1 MNDNVSNLL
10 DMQLDD
16 LADLPEFRPYP
27 PGAHR
32 CTLNFENKKVGT
44 HPAIVI
50 KLTCVE
56 TLELADTNES
66 PLDKGATATVAYM
79 LDNEYGQGAF
89 KKVASQLKQHF
100 SGANS
105 LGEII
110 REAEGCEAIVVTKL
124 RKDKNDATKFYTDIV
139 ELAVA

>member
-1 MNDNVSNLL
+1 MNDAVSDLL

-32 CTLNFENKKVGT
+32 CTLNFESKKVGT
-44 HPAIVI
+44 HPAIVV
-50 KLTCVE
+50 KLTCIE

-66 PLDKGATATVAYM
+66 PLDKGATATVAYL
-79 LDNEYGQGAF
+79 LDNEYGQGAL
-89 KKVASQLKQHF
+89 KKVAMQLKAAF
-100 SGANS
+100 PGASS
-105 LGEII
+105 LGDII
-110 REAEGCEAIVVTKL
+110 KEAEGCEAVVVTKL